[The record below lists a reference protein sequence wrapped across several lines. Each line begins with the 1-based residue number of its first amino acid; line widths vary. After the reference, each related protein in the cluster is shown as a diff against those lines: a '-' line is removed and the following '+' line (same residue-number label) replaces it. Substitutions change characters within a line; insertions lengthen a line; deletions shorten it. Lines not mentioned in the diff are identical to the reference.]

1 MTFFAPFRKRWW
13 KVMPMEALHA
23 DPKCVS
29 IMMNLK
35 IEWDTLSKERG
46 SKNVASKII
55 VDSSLMYGRSA
66 DQLLYYFITVLDF
79 LKHHRATL
87 KLKKC
92 KWFQYR
98 CEFVGMDMKAGGTQP
113 AKSKNEAFDKLERPD
128 TW

>member
-1 MTFFAPFRKRWW
+1 
-13 KVMPMEALHA
+13 MPMGALNA
-23 DPKCVS
+23 ALKFVA
-29 IMMNLK
+29 MMMKLK

-46 SKNVASKII
+46 SKNVASEII
-55 VDSSLMYGRSA
+55 VDRLLLYGRSA
-66 DQLLYYFITVLDF
+66 NQLLDYFITVLDF

-113 AKSKNEAFDKLERPD
+113 AQSKNEAFDKL
-128 TW
+128 